1 MRLDPKYFNLF
12 IAICALLTLLVIVF
26 GTISY
31 SNKQES
37 EFRKSMADVRIDTL
51 SFSTYAHPS
60 DSLFADDF
68 KGSPTLIQFWS
79 TWSGKSLSV
88 NRYLE
93 NNHSDFPELTIIAA
107 AVRDSD
113 ELILEH
119 INSRSNKFL
128 YVDGTPFFQ
137 SLLVPGIPSQ
147 ILIDRDGKYF
157 DAQVGDDTTAL
168 REKLNRLYHE

>member
-26 GTISY
+26 GTIMY
-31 SNKQES
+31 TNKQEAD
-37 EFRKSMADVRIDTL
+37 FRKSMADVRLDTL
-51 SFSTYAHPS
+51 SFATYSHQK
-60 DSLFADDF
+60 DSIFTDDF

-79 TWSGKSLSV
+79 TWSEKSLTV
-88 NRYLE
+88 NRFLE
-93 NNHSDFPELTIIAA
+93 NTHQEYLDLNIIAA
-107 AVRDSD
+107 SVRDSD

-119 INSRSNKFL
+119 INSTSNDFI
-128 YVDGTPFFQ
+128 YVNGTPFFQ
-137 SLLVPGIPSQ
+137 SLLIPGMPSQ
-147 ILIDRDGKYF
+147 ILLDRDGKFF